1 MQVMSTFCAGD
12 HIKVNRRLY
21 AHHGI
26 YVNDD
31 RVIDFSGGHNI
42 FEKLEALVQ
51 VRTLKEFEGKYGR
64 AEKVKHPGKFLGGIG
79 FWPGADWEYSSEEV
93 VKRAEALSQVATTR
107 GAYRLSGSNCEHIAN
122 WCKTGAHE
130 SKQVRYVH
138 AGLAVTTFAL
148 SINRSRKTGNQRA
161 APMAVTLGLSVLT
174 AYMQYEAWTTPKRW
188 MPIIAEAE
196 KILRNNDGS
205 ANAN

>member
-1 MQVMSTFCAGD
+1 MQGMSIFSAGD
-12 HIKVNRRLY
+12 HIKVNRWLY

-51 VRTLKEFEGKYGR
+51 VRTLKAFEGKHGR
-64 AEKVKHPGKFLGGIG
+64 AEKVTHPGKFLGGIG
-79 FWPGADWEYSSEEV
+79 FWPGPDWEHSCEDV
-93 VKRAEALSQVATTR
+93 VKRAEALSQVANTR
-107 GAYRLSGSNCEHIAN
+107 GTYRLSGSNCEHIAN
-122 WCKTGAHE
+122 WCKTGAYE

-138 AGLAVTTFAL
+138 AGLAVTGFAL
-148 SINRSRKTGNQRA
+148 LVNRIRKHDNQLA
-161 APMAVTLGLSVLT
+161 ASMPMVLALIVVTV
-174 AYMQYEAWTTPKRW
+174 YMQYEAWTTPKRW

-196 KILRNNDGS
+196 NILRNNDAS
-205 ANAN
+205 ANAD